1 MILLEIKKSLWALNF
16 GLEFVEYVNLRR
28 EADQVK
34 EGIQKNKKQK
44 KEEINIYLL
53 IKECQ
58 QNKGKSSIL

>member
-34 EGIQKNKKQK
+34 EGI
-44 KEEINIYLL
+44 
-53 IKECQ
+53 
-58 QNKGKSSIL
+58 